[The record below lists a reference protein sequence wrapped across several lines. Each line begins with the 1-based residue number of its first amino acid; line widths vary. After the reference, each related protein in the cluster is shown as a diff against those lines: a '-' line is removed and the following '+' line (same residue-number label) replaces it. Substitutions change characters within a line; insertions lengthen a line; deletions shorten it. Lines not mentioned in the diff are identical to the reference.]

1 MKKLVLLC
9 AVCLVGMAS
18 ANAQRLTLGGKLGAN
33 LTKID
38 GVKFSDSYQLNY
50 HLGAFAEIDFNK
62 SWGIQPELFFS
73 QSSSTV
79 ESDFG
84 SVYEDVPSSLLQKDV
99 KLNYMSIPVLL
110 RVNAGSFLT
119 FHAGP
124 QFSILINDDENLL
137 NNGKNAF
144 KDGDLS
150 AVLGA
155 QVNVSKLRVYGRYN
169 IGLANINDI
178 DNSNKWR
185 SQQIQVGVGFTIL

>member
-1 MKKLVLLC
+1 MKKLIVLF
-9 AVCLVGMAS
+9 AVGLVSVAS

-50 HLGAFAEIDFNK
+50 QLGAFAEIDFSKN
-62 SWGIQPELFFS
+62 WGIQPEVLFS
-73 QSSSTV
+73 QSSASV

-84 SVYEDVPSSLLQKDV
+84 SVYQDAPSSLLDKDV
-99 KLNYMSIPVLL
+99 KLNYLNIPVLL
-110 RVNAGSFLT
+110 RINAGNILT
-119 FHAGP
+119 LHAGP
-124 QFSILINDDENLL
+124 QFSILINDDENLFE
-137 NNGKNAF
+137 NGKNAF

-155 QVNVSKLRVYGRYN
+155 QINISKLRVYGRYN
-169 IGLANINDI
+169 VGLANINDI
-178 DNSNKWR
+178 DNSNKWK